1 MNKQCF
7 LCGSNKFHIIHK
19 GVRDNPSLDVLK
31 CDACGLVRLSEIVT
45 DDTYY
50 VNALMR
56 ENDTEEDLSQI
67 RTTARPDDY
76 RRYLFLRRLIENKTL
91 LDFGCGAGGVLQY
104 AQNEAKKVY
113 GVELETTMYKELN
126 KEGIR
131 CFQTLE
137 EAYSEIKGKIDVVTL
152 FHVLEHLKDPI
163 KILKGLKEVLS
174 ENGKIVIEVPNAND
188 ALLAVYENKCFS
200 DFTYWESHL
209 YLYDNITLKMLMDKA
224 GLKVKFLTQIQRYPL
239 SNTLYW
245 LAKGKPGGHKIWS
258 MLSNEI
264 LDREYENQLVKLGIA
279 DTLMAVVEVR

>member
-31 CDACGLVRLSEIVT
+31 CDDCGLVRLSEIVT

-91 LDFGCGAGGVLQY
+91 LDFGCGAGGVLQFDK
-104 AQNEAKKVY
+104 NEAKKVY